1 MPGYDST
8 GPMGEGPK
16 TGRGLGRCGKAKTAG
31 SLDIAPG
38 GVVRLGDGPI
48 AGRGSGRGGRMGR
61 RGGRRESS
69 IGSR

>member
-8 GPMGEGPK
+8 GPMGQGPK

-31 SLDIAPG
+31 SLDIASD
-38 GVVRLGDGPI
+38 GVVRLDDSPI

-61 RGGRRESS
+61 RGGRGR
-69 IGSR
+69 I

>member
-38 GVVRLGDGPI
+38 GVVRLGDGPT
-48 AGRGSGRGGRMGR
+48 AGRSSGRGGRMGR
-61 RGGRRESS
+61 RGGRGRGR
-69 IGSR
+69 I

>member
-38 GVVRLGDGPI
+38 GAVRLDDWLG
-48 AGRGSGRGGRMGR
+48 AGRGSGRGVRRGR
-61 RGGRRESS
+61 RGGRGRGR
-69 IGSR
+69 IQAM

>member
-16 TGRGLGRCGKAKTAG
+16 TGRGLGKCGKATAPG
-31 SLDIAPG
+31 SLDIAPS
-38 GVVRLGDGPI
+38 GVVRLGDGPS

-61 RGGRRESS
+61 RGGRGRGR
-69 IGSR
+69 I